1 MKITND
7 ILRQIITEEIS
18 HYLAEE
24 TMQQQK
30 QNAVTMISNILTRA
44 EESGNLNPQDIINK
58 AKESYEDAKT
68 AGLKGD
74 EMEKED
80 AIDSTPT
87 NEACGDLAPPTLD
100 IDPTHSHED
109 HEGSM
114 AKRQMFKTAEY
125 AAIIF
130 DMLDDNEELPAWI
143 QSKLTKIADYI
154 GAVKHYLEYDHVMGE
169 KLDKGATVEDHI
181 TDFEQSDAP
190 QFRGKSKKKRRE
202 MAIAAHLDA
211 QENK

>member
-30 QNAVTMISNILTRA
+30 QTAITQISNILTRA
-44 EESGNLNPQDIINK
+44 EKAGKLNAQDIINK

-68 AGLKGD
+68 AGNPGD

-181 TDFEQSDAP
+181 ADFEQSDAP